1 MMNKILNKIGT
12 PLISIFAGLLV
23 GMIILGASGYNP
35 FILLSGMFKGM
46 LGSSYNFG
54 NFIAMSVP
62 LILTGLSVGFA
73 YKTGLFNIGAEGQF
87 QVATITSSVVAVSL
101 DLPLG
106 LSVFFAMVF
115 GMIAGSL
122 WALIPGLL
130 KAYYKINEVVVTIM
144 MNWIAFYITN
154 YFILNYF
161 HQEKTTS
168 QTPIISTQN
177 SLDIEFLKNITDGSR
192 LNGGIFVA
200 IIAVFVFWFILQKTK
215 FGYEI
220 KAVGHSPD
228 GARYAGI
235 NARARTV
242 QTMLIS
248 GAFAGLAG
256 ATYAL
261 TAPYYQ
267 ATLSSFRGFGFDGI
281 AVAMLG
287 QLSGAGIF
295 FSGLLLGSL
304 RSAIP
309 QLNGVPSEV
318 SDVIIGVIIIFSAL
332 GPIIIKKIID
342 KRGTNDGR

>member
-1 MMNKILNKIGT
+1 MNKILTKIGT
-12 PLISIFAGLLV
+12 PLISILAGLLV
-23 GMIILGASGYNP
+23 GMIILGVSGYGP

-46 LGSSYNFG
+46 FGSVYNFG

-87 QVATITSSVVAVSL
+87 QVATITSSVVAVNS
-101 DLPLG
+101 DLPFG
-106 LSVFFAMVF
+106 LSILVAVLA

-122 WALIPGLL
+122 WAAVPGVL
-130 KAYYKINEVVVTIM
+130 KAYYQINEVVVTIM

-154 YFILNYF
+154 YYILNYF

-168 QTPIISTQN
+168 QTPVVPTEN
-177 SLDIEFLKNITDGSR
+177 TLDIGFLDTLTNGSR
-192 LNGGIFVA
+192 LNAGIF
-200 IIAVFVFWFILQKTK
+200 IAVLAVIVYWYVLQKTK

-220 KAVGHSPD
+220 KAVGHSAD

-235 NARARTV
+235 NSRARII

-287 QLSGAGIF
+287 QLGGIGIF
-295 FSGLLLGSL
+295 FSGLLLGAL
-304 RSAIP
+304 RSATP

-332 GPIIIKKIID
+332 GPIIIKKIVD
-342 KRGTNDGR
+342 KRGAKDGQ